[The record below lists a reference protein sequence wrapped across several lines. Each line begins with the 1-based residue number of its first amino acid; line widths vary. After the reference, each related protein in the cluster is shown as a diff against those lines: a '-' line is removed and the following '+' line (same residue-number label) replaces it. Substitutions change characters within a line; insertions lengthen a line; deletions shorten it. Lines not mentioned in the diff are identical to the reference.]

1 MADRSAAAITALEVE
16 LARTPKELAP
26 YEHAVLAHRLGVAY
40 AESGGRPA
48 ERLHRALA
56 HLDRAASLLDA
67 RYHPVEHARVLT
79 ATGSVRR
86 AMGSPHAALD
96 LFERARGM
104 AEARVG
110 RDEAAA
116 MANNVGL
123 ALLDVGQCDTAAEH
137 FDEAI
142 GTFRT
147 DTPDGR
153 RGRASALHNRGL
165 ARAASGRADALEA
178 AIADY
183 DAALAEVT
191 LDEAPLH
198 HGLAHHSRG
207 VAAAAL
213 AVAAEE
219 EEDGSWRSLAI
230 ESFAAALEVFTWPEH
245 PVQHAIASFNLGRA
259 WSRTDVTEDRRRALL
274 HFEDAVTAF
283 DPRRQAP
290 AWREAFDALGAVEA
304 ELAGEAP
311 GWTRADHLIALLDSD
326 PARASSVV
334 RSRLARWLPL
344 PERARRAA
352 LNAFADAAL
361 RHGPVQG
368 AAALVELLTA
378 AMELPTAAQEAV
390 LDALIAVRT
399 AAVEDDRRAEIDAIV
414 DRMVGDAVVGPQRVF
429 VRDHLVAGGF
439 ERP

>member
-1 MADRSAAAITALEVE
+1 MADRSAAAITALEAA
-16 LARTPKELAP
+16 LARTPKEVAP
-26 YEHAVLAHRLGVAY
+26 YEHALLAHRLGVAY

-48 ERLHRALA
+48 ERLHQALA

-79 ATGSVRR
+79 AAGSVRR
-86 AMGSPHAALD
+86 AMGSPRAALD
-96 LFERARGM
+96 LFERARAT

-123 ALLDVGQCDTAAEH
+123 ALLDVGQCETAVER

-142 GTFRT
+142 GAFRT

-165 ARAASGRADALEA
+165 ARAASGRPEALEA

-183 DAALAEVT
+183 DAAMAEVT

-198 HGLAHHSRG
+198 HGLARHSRG
-207 VAAAAL
+207 AAAAAL
-213 AVAAEE
+213 AVATG
-219 EEDGSWRSLAI
+219 EDGSWRSLAI
-230 ESFAAALEVFTWPEH
+230 ESFTAALEVFTWPEH
-245 PVQHAIASFNLGRA
+245 PVQHAVASFNLGRTR
-259 WSRTDVTEDRRRALL
+259 SRTDVTEERRRALL
-274 HFEDAVTAF
+274 CFEDAVTAF
-283 DPRRQAP
+283 DPRHQAP

-304 ELAGEAP
+304 ELAEEAP

-326 PARASSVV
+326 PAQASIVV

-390 LDALIAVRT
+390 LDSLIAVRT